1 MAATKDTRMN
11 AGEMEVASDAGA
23 GAGAGALD
31 GEAAMDGATMAD
43 ASMTVITT
51 MATQLN
57 LASILISL
65 VDESIRFCSLEYE
78 NEKWPLERVRG

>member
-23 GAGAGALD
+23 GAGALD

-43 ASMTVITT
+43 ASMTAITT
-51 MATQLN
+51 TATQLN
-57 LASILISL
+57 LASIVICL
-65 VDESIRFCSLEYE
+65 VDESNTILQFRI
-78 NEKWPLERVRG
+78 